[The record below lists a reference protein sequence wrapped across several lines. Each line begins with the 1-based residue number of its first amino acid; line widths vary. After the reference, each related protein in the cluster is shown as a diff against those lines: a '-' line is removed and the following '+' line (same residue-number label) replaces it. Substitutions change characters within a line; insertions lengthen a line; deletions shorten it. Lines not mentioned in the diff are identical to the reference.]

1 MLTIRPRS
9 RVNRSLLLLSAAML
23 ATACKATKTPD
34 AAPAAPAAA
43 AAPVAAPPATPLLP
57 LGPVPDD
64 SAAMA
69 LKEFRLTMPAIQQFG
84 KTQVAF
90 DRVTKANPA
99 LLTALRQR
107 PQNGTLD
114 DVVSGLE
121 KEPKLRATIISTGS
135 TPEKFIVTGMAITQS
150 MQGLQMI
157 ASGKP
162 LPAGLSPAML
172 ENISFVQKNL
182 PAIRALLAPGAGPA
196 K

>member
-1 MLTIRPRS
+1 MLTVRPRL
-9 RVNRSLLLLSAAML
+9 RVSRSLLFLLAAML

-34 AAPAAPAAA
+34 AAPAAAASPVA
-43 AAPVAAPPATPLLP
+43 AAPAAPLLP

-64 SAAMA
+64 SAAIV
-69 LKEFRLTMPAIQQFG
+69 LKEFKLTMPAIQQFG
-84 KTQVAF
+84 KTQAAF
-90 DRVTKANPA
+90 DRVTKADPA

-121 KEPKLRATIISTGS
+121 KEPKLRSTIISTGS
-135 TPEKFIVTGMAITQS
+135 TPQKFIVTGMAITQS
-150 MQGLQMI
+150 MQGLRMI

-182 PAIRALLAPGAGPA
+182 PAIRAILAPGAGPA